1 MKQFIDNFAIAREIP
16 FLQVASYYGLQIQNN
31 NMCSC
36 PFHADK
42 HPSMRI
48 YPDHGYCFSCN
59 TRVDNISL
67 VQKLYD
73 CNAVEALEKIKAD
86 FGLSNNN
93 QSQNRVMSEQRKEYF
108 RKQQHEKNRDTA
120 TREIIKFYR
129 LLQSWKEQQSPKN
142 TGGIPNKY
150 FMYAIN
156 NEAYTGY
163 ILDNLLAPKTEKEE
177 EQIVSQIITSKWFEQ
192 IKKINE
198 KF

>member
-1 MKQFIDNFAIAREIP
+1 MKPLIDNFAIARELP
-16 FLQVASYYGLQIQNN
+16 FPQVANYYGLQIQNN

-36 PFHADK
+36 PFHTDK
-42 HPSMRI
+42 HPSMKI
-48 YPDHGYCFSCN
+48 YQDHGYCFSCN

-73 CNAVEALEKIKAD
+73 CNPVEALEKIKTD
-86 FGLSNNN
+86 FGL
-93 QSQNRVMSEQRKEYF
+93 NRTQKSVISEQRKKYLVY
-108 RKQQHEKNRDTA
+108 KQQQENRDIV

-129 LLQSWKEQQSPKN
+129 LLQSWKEQQSPKY
-142 TGGIPNKY
+142 TGGVPNKY
-150 FMYAIN
+150 FIYAVN

-163 ILDNLLAPKTEKEE
+163 VLDILLAQKTQKEE